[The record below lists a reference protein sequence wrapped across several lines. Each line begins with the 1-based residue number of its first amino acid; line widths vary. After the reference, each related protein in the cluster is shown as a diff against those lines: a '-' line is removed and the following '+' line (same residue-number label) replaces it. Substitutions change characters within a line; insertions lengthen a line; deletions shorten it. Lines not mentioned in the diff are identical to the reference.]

1 MKTMYV
7 YILECSDKSYYTGVT
22 NNAEKRVEEHNIG
35 IDRNSYTYTRRPVK
49 LVFFEK
55 FVNSLQAIQ
64 FEKQLKGW
72 SRNKKEALI
81 NNQLDLLPELSKS
94 KMLMPSQI
102 LRQAQDDIA
111 LGQSEPVEDYGQE
124 KVKDVYTPNQP
135 QALRQAQDDNARIN

>member
-1 MKTMYV
+1 MYV